1 MELESINFSNTG
13 ESLQDLLNRIQEKK
27 SILLAHRAVDMRKSI
42 NGLAGI
48 LQGEYGIDPFNGE
61 TFLFCNKQKDKVKV
75 LQWDSEGFILTY
87 KRMERGRFQWP
98 NLDEGGTVTEIA
110 RNDLKRLFQG
120 LPMQQFIPKRN
131 YAII

>member
-1 MELESINFSNTG
+1 MELENINFSNTG
-13 ESLQDLLNRIQEKK
+13 SSLQDLLNRVQEKK
-27 SILLAHRAVDMRKSI
+27 AILLAHRAVDMRKSI

-48 LQGEYGIDPFNGE
+48 LQGEYGIDPFSGE

-120 LPMQQFIPKRN
+120 LSLQQFIPKRN